1 MKQISKI
8 TKVVAKILEVF
19 HWVGTVLLL
28 CATICSLAAPQWVNK
43 FVGFDAKECCGAN
56 LNVYGFEV
64 NAPYKNGSVDMKV
77 FFVFGIGAVIIMTLM
92 AMIFRNIYLIVKKSE
107 NSTPF
112 QKDNVRMLREIGIFS
127 IAMPIVG
134 FIMNTIITLIFG
146 VDQIE
151 MSVNQLGIF
160 MGIAVLCITQ
170 FFSRGMQLEEDVE
183 GLL

>member
-8 TKVVAKILEVF
+8 TKVVAKISEVF
-19 HWVGTVLLL
+19 HWVGTILLL
-28 CATICSLAAPQWVNK
+28 CATVCSLAATQWVNK

-112 QKDNVRMLREIGIFS
+112 Q
-127 IAMPIVG
+127 
-134 FIMNTIITLIFG
+134 
-146 VDQIE
+146 
-151 MSVNQLGIF
+151 
-160 MGIAVLCITQ
+160 
-170 FFSRGMQLEEDVE
+170 
-183 GLL
+183 